1 MRFIKI
7 KLAAAMLG
15 WHHRH
20 LMRAA
25 TQPEF
30 AHYKL
35 PKLVRLGDNTAVFVL
50 EELEAWMEARVA
62 ERDEQGYVPK
72 DRNPHENHQR
82 ALERK
87 QRDKLRS
94 IRETVEGGDAR

>member
-1 MRFIKI
+1 MRFIRI
-7 KLAAAMLG
+7 KEAAALLG
-15 WHHRH
+15 WYPRH
-20 LMRAA
+20 LHRAA

-30 AHYKL
+30 EHYKL
-35 PKLVRLGDNTAVFVL
+35 PKLVRTGQNSAVFVL

-72 DRNPHENHQR
+72 NVNPHLNHQQ